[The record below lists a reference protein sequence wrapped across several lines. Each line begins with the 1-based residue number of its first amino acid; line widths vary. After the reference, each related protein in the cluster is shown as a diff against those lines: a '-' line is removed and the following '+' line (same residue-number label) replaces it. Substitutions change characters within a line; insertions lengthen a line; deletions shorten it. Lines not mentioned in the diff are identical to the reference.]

1 MSQEYIGALALLL
14 MSVLKIF
21 GVELENGVLE
31 GTIAGVIA
39 LWVAIRRKMDKNR
52 PITITGAR
60 IN

>member
-60 IN
+60 IG